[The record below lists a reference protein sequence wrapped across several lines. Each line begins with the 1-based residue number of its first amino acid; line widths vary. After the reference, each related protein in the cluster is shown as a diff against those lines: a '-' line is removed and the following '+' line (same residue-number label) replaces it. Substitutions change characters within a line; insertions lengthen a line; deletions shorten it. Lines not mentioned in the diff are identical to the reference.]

1 MQFDSGDTAR
11 DFILAGNATVTLVS
25 GKTGTRFTYR
35 VRSPEKIENLHFVS
49 VLTGS
54 SNENDYSYLGT
65 IFSAK
70 EFAHGKKSKIGKD
83 ATSAR
88 AWAWAWNYLSK
99 GQLPP
104 NCEVWHD
111 GRCGRCG
118 RKLTTPESVAK
129 GLGPE
134 CSKKVEK

>member
-1 MQFDSGDTAR
+1 MQFTSGQDAK

-54 SNENDYSYLGT
+54 DNDKDYSYLGT
-65 IFSAK
+65 IFSGVTWG
-70 EFAHGKKSKIGKD
+70 HGKKSKIGKE
-83 ATSAR
+83 ATSAK
-88 AWAWAWNYLSK
+88 AWAWAWSYLAK
-99 GQLPP
+99 GELPP

-111 GRCGRCG
+111 GCCGRCG
-118 RKLTTPESVAK
+118 RRLTTPESVAR

-134 CSKKVEK
+134 CSKKVGK